1 MKDFSLFSVISTV
14 IFAAGVMYSIILHEI
29 GHGLVA
35 RWWGDDTA
43 ANNGRLSLSPLR
55 HIDPVG
61 TVLVPVFMYL
71 TTGSVFGWAKP
82 VPINPRLFRSWQWG
96 SFTVSLAGVTANI
109 LIAILLIGVFFLF
122 PHKIVFQLIVVNLFL
137 AFFNLLPLPPLDGF
151 RVVMSF
157 LPQAWQQKIEPYLFP
172 IGLVLILVFIN
183 SPLFSF
189 LVNTVLGGVLQ
200 LISRLYEIS

>member
-1 MKDFSLFSVISTV
+1 MKDFSFFSVINMV
-14 IFAAGVMYSIILHEI
+14 IFWVGVMYSIILHEI

-43 ANNGRLSLSPLR
+43 YKNGRLSLSPFH

-71 TTGSVFGWAKP
+71 TTGSIFSM
-82 VPINPRLFRSWQWG
+82 L
-96 SFTVSLAGVTANI
+96 
-109 LIAILLIGVFFLF
+109 
-122 PHKIVFQLIVVNLFL
+122 NLFL

-151 RVVMSF
+151 RLVMAF
-157 LPQAWQQKIEPYLFP
+157 LPEAWQEKIEPYLFP
-172 IGLVLILVFIN
+172 LGILLILIFIN

-189 LVNTVLGGVLQ
+189 LVNTVLGGVFQ
-200 LISRLYEIS
+200 LLGHLYGIL